1 MEAWGIICYIMAI
14 LVIAIPLFLCY
25 KVFNKCEKG
34 SCSNGCAIFCAIYAS
49 PCFGGSIGVVFQTLT
64 VFMIIIW
71 IFSVLSGIGIGLLNY
86 RFLKLKAKITHDD
99 YSFNHAAGII
109 SLYAFLYFVLIGSLI
124 MFIEDEEE
132 DSLDFFELKYRQRAW
147 IYFLVECVQFSGLFL
162 STMGEYYVL
171 KHDLSKYILIY
182 FMVGQMLPFPFNLS
196 YLLEFKTGY
205 IVIIIIFGI
214 ANSALGTYLWMKY
227 KSDTGPIIV
236 ENKTNELVTA
246 TSNS

>member
-1 MEAWGIICYIMAI
+1 M
-14 LVIAIPLFLCY
+14 
-25 KVFNKCEKG
+25 
-34 SCSNGCAIFCAIYAS
+34 
-49 PCFGGSIGVVFQTLT
+49 
-64 VFMIIIW
+64 
-71 IFSVLSGIGIGLLNY
+71 NY
-86 RFLKLKAKITHDD
+86 RFIKLKAKVTHDH
-99 YSFNHAAGII
+99 YAFNHATGLI
-109 SLYAFLYFVLIGSLI
+109 SVYAFLYFIAIDSLV

-132 DSLDFFELKYRQRAW
+132 ALLDFLELKYRQRAW
-147 IYFLVECVQFSGLFL
+147 IYFLVEIVQFSGLFL

-246 TSNS
+246 TSNSWDIFSLIILKKLSQKY